1 MTLENLIGRGL
12 ESEPANRVEIERLLD
27 KIATKLADAKV
38 ESISL
43 ETRFKKGDVVD
54 ILIFLRNPL
63 WRMAKDKFGHA
74 LAYGLMTLLGAWA
87 WSRGRSITSKGLLLG
102 LISAMIFG
110 VLMEVLQGLL
120 TPHRQ
125 AEWLDLVANLAGG
138 LLMCAVCLMWLK
150 GREDLKARA
159 SHPPDNP
166 RQFP

>member
-1 MTLENLIGRGL
+1 MTFFKI
-12 ESEPANRVEIERLLD
+12 LLFSCY
-27 KIATKLADAKV
+27 ALVLVWLSLAADPPQPQL
-38 ESISL
+38 SW
-43 ETRFKKGDVVD
+43 
-54 ILIFLRNPL
+54 PH
-63 WRMAKDKFGHA
+63 KDKFGHA

-138 LLMCAVCLMWLK
+138 LLMCALCLMWLK